1 MAVRAVK
8 GDTAVRSQVRDV
20 AAEPEAGRS
29 CRTRSRRGYAGRV
42 SALVVAAALLAA
54 SCGGGAEPTL
64 TAQRPQP
71 PARSGT
77 PSTAVVSQEPSAP
90 SSAASPAPEPTV
102 PPATEVTPPP
112 AREVTPPL
120 APEVTVPPATEVTVP
135 LAPEVTVSPAT
146 EPTVPT
152 TPTEAPPPAPA
163 PPVTP
168 PAAPPWQPVTVLIAR
183 DDVNG
188 VIPVY
193 DAPDGSRL
201 SFPDGELWSYTFRGN
216 RLVVR
221 VTQGSQ
227 GDEWVQAELP
237 VRPSGVRGWIRTEN
251 FDWSTHNHHVL
262 VDVSDRRVTLF
273 DGDTAVVSTRAIVG
287 KSSTPTPALR
297 GFIVEKL
304 PNHNQ
309 QNASVVLGDWVLMLS
324 FFSEALSS
332 FGGGLPRIALHGT
345 HIPGSVGQALSN
357 GCIRIPNNII
367 ETIARRAPLGTV
379 VDVVA

>member
-1 MAVRAVK
+1 M
-8 GDTAVRSQVRDV
+8 
-20 AAEPEAGRS
+20 
-29 CRTRSRRGYAGRV
+29 
-42 SALVVAAALLAA
+42 
-54 SCGGGAEPTL
+54 
-64 TAQRPQP
+64 
-71 PARSGT
+71 
-77 PSTAVVSQEPSAP
+77 
-90 SSAASPAPEPTV
+90 SPAPEVTV
-102 PPATEVTPPP
+102 SPAPEVTVSPPPATEVTVSP
-112 AREVTPPL
+112 
-120 APEVTVPPATEVTVP
+120 APEVTVPPAP
-135 LAPEVTVSPAT
+135 
-146 EPTVPT
+146 EPTVPA

-163 PPVTP
+163 PTVTP
-168 PAAPPWQPVTVLIAR
+168 PAAPAWQPVTVLIAR

-251 FDWSTHNHHVL
+251 FNWSTHNHHVL
-262 VDVSDRRVTLF
+262 VDVSDRSVTLF
-273 DGDTAVVSTRAIVG
+273 DGDTAIVSTRAIVG
-287 KSSTPTPALR
+287 KSSTPTPVLR

-324 FFSEALSS
+324 FFSEALPS